1 MLYIIASYC
10 MHFQGEP
17 MNQIWENGKNL
28 VLGPI
33 LVHLAQ
39 IRAAILFIIIS
50 VVFFSKNLVPPVTR
64 YGQLSSFTISEKT
77 DDLVLRKLSDG

>member
-1 MLYIIASYC
+1 
-10 MHFQGEP
+10 MHFQGEL

-39 IRAAILFIIIS
+39 IRAAILFIYLFIYL
-50 VVFFSKNLVPPVTR
+50 FFKNLAPPVTR

>member
-10 MHFQGEP
+10 MHFQGEL

-39 IRAAILFIIIS
+39 IRAAILFIYLFIYLFIFQKS
-50 VVFFSKNLVPPVTR
+50 GSA
-64 YGQLSSFTISEKT
+64 SH
-77 DDLVLRKLSDG
+77 